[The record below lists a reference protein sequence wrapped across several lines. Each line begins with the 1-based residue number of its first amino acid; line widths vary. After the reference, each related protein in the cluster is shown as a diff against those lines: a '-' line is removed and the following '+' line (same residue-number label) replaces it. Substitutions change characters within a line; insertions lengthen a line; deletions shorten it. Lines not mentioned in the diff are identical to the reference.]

1 MRARID
7 EELRRRSVRNA
18 ERALRE
24 AESTYPGLE
33 IWIPL
38 RSELEALR
46 NSRPALRQVPASIA
60 AGIAAVAVAATVLA
74 IWRPWIRTKP
84 PSKPAAVETQTPK
97 GPSVFEQATS
107 RLAAGQRREAL
118 DLALQSL
125 KADPQ
130 DEQMAQL
137 LTRLR
142 SDASSAVSAARGK
155 AVAAGA
161 VSRASFRA
169 AEQRTAD
176 AQAITEPLRTGD
188 AIRAFEDAADLY
200 RNSETEAF
208 SAEEFLDAAR
218 TGTDW
223 GPHRSRGQVCDRRP
237 RTVSRRRSTRRFS
250 SHAPP

>member
-1 MRARID
+1 M
-7 EELRRRSVRNA
+7 
-18 ERALRE
+18 
-24 AESTYPGLE
+24 
-33 IWIPL
+33 
-38 RSELEALR
+38 
-46 NSRPALRQVPASIA
+46 
-60 AGIAAVAVAATVLA
+60 
-74 IWRPWIRTKP
+74 
-84 PSKPAAVETQTPK
+84 ETQTPK
-97 GPSVFEQATS
+97 GPSLFEQATS

-130 DEQMAQL
+130 DEQMVQL
-137 LTRLR
+137 LARLT

-169 AEQRTAD
+169 AEQKTAD

-208 SAEEFLDAAR
+208 SVEEFLDAAR
-218 TGTDW
+218 KERTGGRIDR
-223 GPHRSRGQVCDRRP
+223 GVKYAIDGLKQYPGDDRLVGFLRMLRLEASSRVATA
-237 RTVSRRRSTRRFS
+237 RTAAKRAGSTRGIRGVQRCAGKGAVGECAKCSRTDVGYPDRAAGRGSAGPRGRKGGHSARALDALVPRFS
-250 SHAPP
+250 EGADRTEN